1 MEMGGV
7 DARLERNE
15 VANGGPLSEGNIDRV
30 LPSDEAVPKRRID
43 RTDLLRDSV
52 LPIGLFRMLD
62 EYKEP
67 SLPSAPI
74 CNC

>member
-1 MEMGGV
+1 METGGV
-7 DARLERNE
+7 EARLERKE

-30 LPSDEAVPKRRID
+30 LPSDEAVPERRID
-43 RTDLLRDSV
+43 RIHLLRDSV
-52 LPIGLFRMLD
+52 LPIGLFRMPD
-62 EYKEP
+62 EYNEP